1 MTQLSDRFLAKLQE
15 IPEMGC
21 WVWTAG
27 RDKNGYGKFN
37 VNKRSRMAH
46 RISYEAKFGLIPDG
60 LVIDHLCRETS
71 CVNPDHLRA
80 VTNWENLMAEGSRA
94 PAKLQAERD
103 NCERCGSAYSDLGY
117 QRACRKC
124 RTARDRV
131 PNMLRARKRRAALTA
146 IRMAGV

>member
-1 MTQLSDRFLAKLQE
+1 MAQLSDRFLAKVQE

-27 RDKNGYGKFN
+27 RDKDGYGRFTIDS
-37 VNKRSRMAH
+37 RSRLAH
-46 RISYEAKFGLIPDG
+46 RVSYEAKFGLIPDG

-131 PNMLRARKRRAALTA
+131 YNKRRALARRAALTTTA
-146 IRMAGV
+146 TAGV

>member
-1 MTQLSDRFLAKLQE
+1 MAQLSDRFLAKVQE

-21 WVWTAG
+21 WVWTAF

-46 RISYEAKFGLIPDG
+46 RISYEAKFGPIPDG

-80 VTNWENLMAEGSRA
+80 VTTRENLMAEGSRA